1 MQKGAERTSIA
12 LFPVYGGILQP
23 KIELQLQ
30 LAEAGSL
37 DQRLRE
43 ALENAEFGRGASEE
57 QEDSMAM
64 VSRWLFSTWKDGE
77 FLRIQSFDKIS
88 YRKLVNS
95 VSRVSQGRRR
105 GQSGS

>member
-1 MQKGAERTSIA
+1 MQKGALKNSIA
-12 LFPVYGGILQP
+12 LLPVCGGYLQP

-43 ALENAEFGRGASEE
+43 ALENAVFQRGALTEL
-57 QEDSMAM
+57 QDSMAII
-64 VSRWLFSTWKDGE
+64 SRWLFSSWRDGE
-77 FLRIQSFDKIS
+77 FLRIESFETIP
-88 YRKLVNS
+88 YRKLVNA

-105 GQSGS
+105 A